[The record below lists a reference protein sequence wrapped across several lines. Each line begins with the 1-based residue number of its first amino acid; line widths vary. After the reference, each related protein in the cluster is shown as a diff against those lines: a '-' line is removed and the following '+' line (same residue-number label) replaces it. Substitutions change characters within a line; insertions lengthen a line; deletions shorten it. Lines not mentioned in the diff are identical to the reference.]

1 MILHCLPPRAIYS
14 FSDPAAMLMIDWSR
28 WLWALMYSPV
38 AASQS
43 TVHYDEA
50 SLPSYLLSRQ
60 NYTTGGEEVGGDQH
74 DIVLWNIP
82 QHWKIT
88 RRIDLN
94 LIPLLWWDVS
104 NINFLSK
111 YLLLIRGSLTRHGG
125 GVEVPVQPPPGLPA
139 SQLNIKWRENTFL
152 QLFLLRTGENVLDY
166 NNKYI
171 IVWWWGQVSQLIIVA
186 SAE

>member
-60 NYTTGGEEVGGDQH
+60 NYTTGGGGGGGWSAWYCT
-74 DIVLWNIP
+74 L
-82 QHWKIT
+82 KYSSTLEIT

-94 LIPLLWWDVS
+94 LIPLLWWDVP

-139 SQLNIKWRENTFL
+139 SQLNINEGKI
-152 QLFLLRTGENVLDY
+152 LFCSYFYWELEKMCWT
-166 NNKYI
+166 I
-171 IVWWWGQVSQLIIVA
+171 IINI
-186 SAE
+186 